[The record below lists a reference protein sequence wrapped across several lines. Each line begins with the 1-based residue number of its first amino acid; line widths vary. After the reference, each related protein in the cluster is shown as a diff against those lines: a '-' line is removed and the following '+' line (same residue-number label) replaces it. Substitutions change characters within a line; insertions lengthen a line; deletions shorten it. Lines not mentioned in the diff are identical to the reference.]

1 MAKCF
6 TQKHPSALWI
16 LSLVYALYAVSYGVL
31 FSNLLMY
38 TESDKIGFTQNH
50 AFAYMASFT
59 SLTFILPL
67 AGGALA
73 DRFGFKNA
81 INMGFIF
88 CILGFFLL
96 GSRSSFGFYLGVS
109 CALAGNA
116 LCMPGIWAIVGMIY
130 DKNDGRRETGSTIFY
145 LLFNIGFLISFSCSP
160 LMAQYLGYYK
170 TFSIFCVGFIA
181 SFIVFILYENK
192 ISTDIHIEARSILRY
207 SPFTNI
213 IILFLSCLIGIL
225 ISLICL
231 EFLNINQIIV
241 WTITLAIFFYI
252 GYLAIKEPC
261 MITSRK
267 MWAFVILSIMAIAYV
282 TIYNSEFNLLPDFIS
297 RAVNSHIGTF
307 VVPSGMVT
315 SLDPL
320 FCIFIGIFLGRLWM
334 ELNAKNKNP
343 GLATKFA
350 LGLIASALGYILLA
364 YFVKESGTAE
374 MSILLTI
381 PVFVLFVMGEL
392 LVLPIGISMTGRLA
406 PRGKEGLFMGTWTLV
421 QGASALVTSYV
432 ASFTII
438 SATTSFKSTNLQYF
452 HVLLIFGI
460 VVLILG
466 IIFFSIRKQFA
477 LLTARPSK

>member
-1 MAKCF
+1 MNQALS
-6 TQKHPSALWI
+6 QKHPSALWI

-38 TESDKIGFTQNH
+38 AESDKIGFTQDH

-73 DRFGFKNA
+73 DKFGFKNS
-81 INMGFIF
+81 IMMGFIF
-88 CILGFFLL
+88 CIIGFFLL
-96 GSRSSFGFYLGVS
+96 GSHSSLGFYLGVS

-130 DKNDGRRETGSTIFY
+130 EKNDGRREAGSTIFY

-160 LMAQYLGYYK
+160 LMAAYIGYYK
-170 TFSIFCVGFIA
+170 TFTIFCIGFIT
-181 SFIVFILYENK
+181 SFIVFILFANK
-192 ISTDIHIEARSILRY
+192 ISKDIHIEARSELKH
-207 SPFTNI
+207 SQLTNI
-213 IILFLSCLIGIL
+213 LILFLASLLGIV

-231 EFLNINQIIV
+231 RFLNINQILV
-241 WTITLAIFFYI
+241 WAITAAIFIYI
-252 GYLAIKEPC
+252 AYLAMKQPC
-261 MITSRK
+261 KITSRK
-267 MWAFVILSIMAIAYV
+267 MWAFIILSIMAIAYV

-297 RAVNSHIGTF
+297 RAVNSTIGSF
-307 VVPSGMVT
+307 SVPSGMVT

-320 FCIFIGIFLGRLWM
+320 FCIIIGVILGRLWM
-334 ELNAKNKNP
+334 FLNAKNKNP

-364 YFVKESGTAE
+364 VFVKQSATHE

-381 PVFVLFVMGEL
+381 PVFILFVIGEL

-406 PRGKEGLFMGTWTLV
+406 PKGKEGLFMGTWTLV

-438 SATTSFKSTNLQYF
+438 SVTSSIKSTNMQYF
-452 HVLLIFGI
+452 HVFITFGV

-466 IIFFSIRKQFA
+466 LIFFSIRKYFA
-477 LLTARPSK
+477 LLTARPSR